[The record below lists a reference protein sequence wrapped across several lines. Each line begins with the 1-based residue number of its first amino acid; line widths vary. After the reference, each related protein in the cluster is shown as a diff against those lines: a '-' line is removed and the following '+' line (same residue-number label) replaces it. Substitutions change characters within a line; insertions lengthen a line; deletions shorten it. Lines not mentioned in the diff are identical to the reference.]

1 MYAHLPLSRRVIRS
15 HSKPPTSTNSENL
28 QRGSY
33 RQWDDVNMQN
43 AMIAVEK
50 GEPVRRAAEM
60 FNVPKST
67 LHDHITG
74 KVMFGA
80 RSGPDPYLSLEEEE
94 ELASFLVQTAKIGYP
109 HTKKQIL
116 SLVQQI
122 VDSKEI
128 DTTVSNGWWER
139 FCMPTASEHDITRSC
154 TIFRC

>member
-67 LHDHITG
+67 TRNWQRSIFVTG
-74 KVMFGA
+74 RGRRTCEFPG
-80 RSGPDPYLSLEEEE
+80 
-94 ELASFLVQTAKIGYP
+94 T
-109 HTKKQIL
+109 
-116 SLVQQI
+116 
-122 VDSKEI
+122 
-128 DTTVSNGWWER
+128 N
-139 FCMPTASEHDITRSC
+139 C
-154 TIFRC
+154 